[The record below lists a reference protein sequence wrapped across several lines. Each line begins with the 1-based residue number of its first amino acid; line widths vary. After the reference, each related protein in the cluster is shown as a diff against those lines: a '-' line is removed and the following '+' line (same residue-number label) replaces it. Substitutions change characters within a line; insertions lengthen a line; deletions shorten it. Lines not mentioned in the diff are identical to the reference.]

1 MDTYGYKIG
10 RRQPSFSA
18 LILLIV
24 LAANLAIFG
33 KSTFAQDD
41 ETAMRVTERDEA
53 GKAIRFDFN
62 FISKDLRDLIR
73 FLSQETDLTFVASE
87 NEIRD
92 KKFALTNLKNVTM
105 EEMLEEVKTV
115 LSTYNLTTIRDGN
128 TVLITTFEK
137 AVQMKVPVKRITADA
152 SQVEMS
158 DEIQTYIIQLENAA
172 ASELVGGLKPLLN
185 KAANIFADSNS
196 NSLVITDVASN
207 VRRITTI
214 LQVADE
220 APEMPLKVEI
230 VHLQNATASS
240 LAATLNQVFQDET
253 QIANALKT
261 MGSAK
266 HPEEMHKMVE
276 KAKEDG
282 AGIDM
287 LRGRI
292 YIAADESSNSLVI
305 KASETNLVA
314 LKDVIR
320 QLDTAPSIQTEIRVF
335 RLNLAIAEDV
345 AQTLE
350 EVITGQSAGR
360 RPGSGAQWWQ
370 QREWERRNREVQRE
384 RRGQEYQGIIGT
396 VNVSSNDR
404 LNAVVVSTDPRNIP
418 LIEKLIKEL
427 DQADPQEEVR
437 IFFLKFADA
446 QTLSD
451 NLVDLFE
458 GGTAGRDRD
467 RPWWDRREERQSQ
480 DGTIGVQG
488 EVHLVPD
495 SRLNALLVST
505 ASQNFPTIENLVKR
519 LDVNMPDQEWGTKVY
534 SLKYAD
540 AENVANIINNV
551 YQGANNNQGFFFFL
565 PQRNRSEGSLAGNV
579 TAEPY
584 ITLNAV
590 VVTTATQRNF
600 ELITEFIRELDVPT
614 PEGQREVTRLIR
626 LEYASAEQ
634 TTELLE
640 SIWGEGE
647 GGGSDFSF
655 RRFFASGGRLEQKDI
670 NSLRGQVEIGADI
683 QTNSLLVRTAQRY
696 LPQVHAMINQL
707 DFVRGQVWIDIQILE
722 VTLDESTKLGIEL
735 TAQENKLFGEQLRS
749 GNPLVGSV
757 DTQLGLDQEISGFT
771 YSIATKEYMGLLHT
785 LMRENKVKTLSTPSL
800 LTRDNQQATWSRGR
814 TIPYL
819 QSVDTTSLLGEGV
832 NQPLFNYDFIT
843 PPVGINI
850 TITPHIARS
859 REGSDGKRTIG
870 LDIEQIQ
877 ASNFIEFTDFNAP
890 ITEDSSISAYIDVE
904 DGQQIV
910 VGGMIKSKQQEIEN
924 KVPILGDI
932 PFIGRIFKRTEK
944 VSENSEIVIII
955 TPHIVDIKNP
965 EDLDKLRKETEKW
978 RSNNDQEESTQE
990 Q

>member
-33 KSTFAQDD
+33 KGTFAQDD

-115 LSTYNLTTIRDGN
+115 LSTYNLTTIHDGN

-152 SQVEMS
+152 NQVEMS

-220 APEMPLKVEI
+220 APELPLKVEI
-230 VHLQNATASS
+230 VHLQNAIASS

-253 QIANALKT
+253 QIANVLRT
-261 MGSAK
+261 MGDTK
-266 HPEEMHKMVE
+266 DPERREKMIE
-276 KAKEDG
+276 KAKNEG
-282 AGIDM
+282 SGIDM

-292 YIAADESSNSLVI
+292 YIAADDSSNSLVI
-305 KASETNLVA
+305 KASESNLVA

-370 QREWERRNREVQRE
+370 QREWERRKREVQRE
-384 RRGQEYQGIIGT
+384 RRGQEFQGIIGT
-396 VNVSSNDR
+396 VNISSNDR

-458 GGTAGRDRD
+458 GGTTGRDRD

-505 ASQNFPTIENLVKR
+505 ASQNFPTIENLVNR

-540 AENVANIINNV
+540 AENVSNIINNV
-551 YQGANNNQGFFFFL
+551 YQGTNNNQGFFFFL

-634 TTELLE
+634 TAELLE
-640 SIWGEGE
+640 SIWSEGE
-647 GGGSDFSF
+647 DGGSGFSF

-683 QTNSLLVRTAQRY
+683 QTNSILVRTAQRY
-696 LPQVHAMINQL
+696 IPQVLAMIEQL

-965 EDLDKLRKETEKW
+965 EDLDKLRKEADKW
-978 RSNNDQEESTQE
+978 RSNNGQERPTQDQ
-990 Q
+990 

>member
-1 MDTYGYKIG
+1 M
-10 RRQPSFSA
+10 
-18 LILLIV
+18 
-24 LAANLAIFG
+24 
-33 KSTFAQDD
+33 
-41 ETAMRVTERDEA
+41 
-53 GKAIRFDFN
+53 
-62 FISKDLRDLIR
+62 
-73 FLSQETDLTFVASE
+73 
-87 NEIRD
+87 
-92 KKFALTNLKNVTM
+92 
-105 EEMLEEVKTV
+105 
-115 LSTYNLTTIRDGN
+115 
-128 TVLITTFEK
+128 
-137 AVQMKVPVKRITADA
+137 
-152 SQVEMS
+152 
-158 DEIQTYIIQLENAA
+158 
-172 ASELVGGLKPLLN
+172 
-185 KAANIFADSNS
+185 
-196 NSLVITDVASN
+196 
-207 VRRITTI
+207 
-214 LQVADE
+214 
-220 APEMPLKVEI
+220 
-230 VHLQNATASS
+230 
-240 LAATLNQVFQDET
+240 
-253 QIANALKT
+253 
-261 MGSAK
+261 
-266 HPEEMHKMVE
+266 
-276 KAKEDG
+276 
-282 AGIDM
+282 
-287 LRGRI
+287 
-292 YIAADESSNSLVI
+292 
-305 KASETNLVA
+305 
-314 LKDVIR
+314 
-320 QLDTAPSIQTEIRVF
+320 
-335 RLNLAIAEDV
+335 NLAIAEDV
-345 AQTLE
+345 SQTLE

-360 RPGSGAQWWQ
+360 RPGSGSQWWQ
-370 QREWERRNREVQRE
+370 QREWERRKREVQRE

-396 VNVSSNDR
+396 VNISSNDR

-458 GGTAGRDRD
+458 GGTTGRDRD

-540 AENVANIINNV
+540 AENVSNIINNV

-634 TTELLE
+634 TAELLE

-647 GGGSDFSF
+647 DGGSGFSF

-696 LPQVHAMINQL
+696 LPQVHAMIEQL

-785 LMRENKVKTLSTPSL
+785 LMRETK
-800 LTRDNQQATWSRGR
+800 
-814 TIPYL
+814 
-819 QSVDTTSLLGEGV
+819 
-832 NQPLFNYDFIT
+832 
-843 PPVGINI
+843 
-850 TITPHIARS
+850 
-859 REGSDGKRTIG
+859 
-870 LDIEQIQ
+870 
-877 ASNFIEFTDFNAP
+877 
-890 ITEDSSISAYIDVE
+890 
-904 DGQQIV
+904 
-910 VGGMIKSKQQEIEN
+910 
-924 KVPILGDI
+924 
-932 PFIGRIFKRTEK
+932 
-944 VSENSEIVIII
+944 
-955 TPHIVDIKNP
+955 
-965 EDLDKLRKETEKW
+965 
-978 RSNNDQEESTQE
+978 
-990 Q
+990 

>member
-1 MDTYGYKIG
+1 MKTCCYKTD
-10 RRQPSFSA
+10 RRQPSYFSF
-18 LILLIV
+18 LILIV
-24 LAANLAIFG
+24 LATNLAIFERV
-33 KSTFAQDD
+33 TYAQENEGD
-41 ETAMRVTERDEA
+41 MRVSERDET
-53 GKAIRFDFN
+53 GKAIRFNFN
-62 FISKDLRDLIR
+62 FISRDLRDLIR

-87 NEIRD
+87 NEIKD

-105 EEMLEEVKTV
+105 DEMLEEVKTV
-115 LSTYNLTTIRDGN
+115 LSTYNLTTIRDEN

-152 SQVEMS
+152 SQVEVS
-158 DEIQTYIIQLENAA
+158 DEVQTYIIQLENAV

-185 KAANIFADSNS
+185 KAANIFADANS

-207 VRRITTI
+207 VRRIATI

-230 VHLQNATASS
+230 VPLENATASS

-261 MGSAK
+261 MRDAK
-266 HPEEMHKMVE
+266 DPEKMERMME
-276 KAKEDG
+276 KAKEEG
-282 AGIDM
+282 SGIDM

-292 YIAADESSNSLVI
+292 YIAADDSSNSLVI
-305 KASETNLVA
+305 KASESNLAA

-320 QLDTAPSIQTEIRVF
+320 QLDTAPNIQTEIRIF

-360 RPGSGAQWWQ
+360 RPDSKSEW
-370 QREWERRNREVQRE
+370 WERREWDRRRREVQRE
-384 RRGQEYQGIIGT
+384 RQDQDFQGIIGS
-396 VNVSSNDR
+396 VNISANDR
-404 LNAVVVSTDPRNIP
+404 LNAVVVSTDPRNLP

-427 DQADPQEEVR
+427 DQEDPQEEVR

-458 GGTAGRDRD
+458 GGTTGRDRN
-467 RPWWDRREERQSQ
+467 RPWWDRREERQLQ
-480 DGTIGVQG
+480 DSNFGVQG
-488 EVHLVPD
+488 AVHLVPD
-495 SRLNALLVST
+495 SRLNALLVTT
-505 ASQNFPTIENLVKR
+505 ASQNFSTIEDLVKR
-519 LDVNMPDQEWGTKVY
+519 LDVSMPSQEWGTKVY
-534 SLKYAD
+534 PLKYAD
-540 AENVANIINNV
+540 AENVSNIINNV
-551 YQGANNNQGFFFFL
+551 YQGANNSGFFFFL

-626 LEYASAEQ
+626 LEYANAE
-634 TTELLE
+634 TTAEILE
-640 SIWGEGE
+640 SIWSEGE
-647 GGGSDFSF
+647 DGGSEFSF

-683 QTNSLLVRTAQRY
+683 QTNSILVRTAQRY
-696 LPQVHAMINQL
+696 MPQVQAMIEQL

-735 TAQENKLFGEQLRS
+735 TAQENKLFGQQLRS

-800 LTRDNQQATWSRGR
+800 LTRDNRQATWSRGR

-850 TITPHIARS
+850 MITPHIAKS
-859 REGSDGKRTIG
+859 LEGSDGKRTIG

-910 VGGMIKSKQQEIEN
+910 VGGMIKSKQQEIES

-932 PFIGRIFKRTEK
+932 PFIGRLFKRTEK

-965 EDLDKLRKETEKW
+965 EDLEKLQKEADKW
-978 RSNNDQEESTQE
+978 RSNNDQEESTPVQ
-990 Q
+990 

>member
-152 SQVEMS
+152 NQVEMS
-158 DEIQTYIIQLENAA
+158 DEVQTYIIQLENAA

-230 VHLQNATASS
+230 VHLQNANASS

-253 QIANALKT
+253 QIANVLKN

-266 HPEEMHKMVE
+266 HPEEMHKMIE

-305 KASETNLVA
+305 KASESNLVA

-360 RPGSGAQWWQ
+360 RPGGGAQWWQ
-370 QREWERRNREVQRE
+370 QREWDRRKREVQRE

-396 VNVSSNDR
+396 VNISSNDR

-696 LPQVHAMINQL
+696 LPQVHAMIEQL